1 MESWFFKDIIGSKSE
16 RKMLLGDAIYE
27 KVKEAILDNY
37 ERIEIFTLL
46 SKSDSE
52 SPISGITF
60 SLDNKQFH
68 LFLENYLKVCEEME
82 EYEGEF
88 KNGLRDGL
96 GEHRFANG
104 DRYNP

>member
-82 EYEGEF
+82 EYEKCREI
-88 KNGLRDGL
+88 LDL
-96 GEHRFANG
+96 TELISE
-104 DRYNP
+104 

>member
-1 MESWFFKDIIGSKSE
+1 
-16 RKMLLGDAIYE
+16 
-27 KVKEAILDNY
+27 
-37 ERIEIFTLL
+37 
-46 SKSDSE
+46 
-52 SPISGITF
+52 
-60 SLDNKQFH
+60 
-68 LFLENYLKVCEEME
+68 ME